1 MTRILLLEDELSL
14 INGLS
19 FALTKQ
25 GFEIEIARTM
35 KEAGACWRK
44 GRYNLFILDVSLPDG
59 CGFDFCRM
67 VRKESEV
74 PIIFLTASDEEIIL
88 FSLYLSVGEFF
99 IMDNITWYIIIW
111 GIVVFEKR
119 KYALF
124 FVIDEKFKGVKD

>member
-74 PIIFLTASDEEIIL
+74 PIIFLTVSDEEIIL
-88 FSLYLSVGEFF
+88 FSLYLSIGEFF
-99 IMDNITWYIIIW
+99 IMNGIKWYITIW

-124 FVIDEKFKGVKD
+124 FGY

>member
-44 GRYNLFILDVSLPDG
+44 GRYNLLILDVSLPDG